1 MCVNSF
7 VRRAEDLKIAKEL
20 DRIRNA
26 RNAGVNGYSVSKAR
40 EILHKTIESAEK

>member
-1 MCVNSF
+1 MDIKPF

-26 RNAGVNGYSVSKAR
+26 RNAGMNGYSVSKAR
-40 EILHKTIESAEK
+40 ETLHKTIDCAKK